1 VRAFVTGAT
10 GFVGSHLVEALLAR
24 GDDVVALVRNRSKAD
39 RRFGDRQPDYV
50 EGDLHDEEALRR
62 GAKQAD
68 VIFHIAGITSARD
81 LSEFRR
87 INEDGTRKVV
97 EAAIHQGGGLRR
109 MLLVSSLSAAGP
121 TTRGVRLTEDV
132 VPHPLSDYG
141 RTKLAAERIV
151 EASGLPFAIVRP
163 PPVYGPHDME
173 VRRLFT
179 FAARGFAPVFA
190 DGGQELSF
198 VYIDDL
204 VSAMLA
210 AVERSPPDRT
220 YFVCH
225 PEVLT
230 QEAFVME
237 VSRAVSAV
245 RSGQA
250 RPPRVLLRIPGW
262 AARVA
267 LNASD
272 IIMGTIGSSS
282 VLSTDK
288 LREFLAEAWSC
299 SPEALERDAGW
310 RAEVPADEGL
320 RRTAA
325 WYRQHGW
332 L

>member
-10 GFVGSHLVEALLAR
+10 GFVGAHLVEALLAR
-24 GDDVVALVRNRSKAD
+24 GDEVVALIRNRSKAD
-39 RRFGDRQPDYV
+39 QRFGGRRPDYV
-50 EGDLHDEEALRR
+50 EGDLHDEDALRR
-62 GAKQAD
+62 GAENAD
-68 VIFHIAGITSARD
+68 LIFHVAGITSARD

-87 INEDGTRKVV
+87 INEHGTRKVV
-97 EAAIHQGGGLRR
+97 EAAIRQGGGLRR
-109 MLLVSSLSAAGP
+109 LLLVSSLSAAGP
-121 TTRGVRLTEDV
+121 TSRGVRLTEDMA
-132 VPHPLSDYG
+132 PHPLSDYG

-163 PPVYGPHDME
+163 PPVYGPYDVE

-179 FAARGFAPVFA
+179 FAARGIAPVFA
-190 DGGQELSF
+190 DGKQELSF

-204 VSAMLA
+204 VSAMIA
-210 AVERSPPDRT
+210 AAERTPPNRT
-220 YFVCH
+220 YFACH

-230 QEAFVME
+230 QEAFVEE
-237 VSRAVSAV
+237 VGRAVSEV
-245 RSGQA
+245 RSGRA

-262 AARVA
+262 AARLA
-267 LNASD
+267 LSASD
-272 IIMGTIGSSS
+272 IIMGTVDSSS
-282 VLSTDK
+282 VLSSDK

-310 RAEVPADEGL
+310 RADVPAVDGL